1 MSDQNNEQMDGRIN
15 KLGKE
20 QINQQTVTQK
30 RYQTDGNSCL
40 TSNANDDWG
49 KKKNWHGK
57 TKTCLL
63 RQRLEIKSGCA
74 IPSVANEEVFKRGS
88 PSLVASRPE
97 APKR

>member
-49 KKKNWHGK
+49 KKKLAWENK
-57 TKTCLL
+57 NMSLKAEV
-63 RQRLEIKSGCA
+63 RNKIRLCY
-74 IPSVANEEVFKRGS
+74 
-88 PSLVASRPE
+88 SLCC
-97 APKR
+97 K

>member
-15 KLGKE
+15 KLVKE

-49 KKKNWHGK
+49 KKKLAWENK
-57 TKTCLL
+57 NMSLKAEV
-63 RQRLEIKSGCA
+63 RNKIRLCH
-74 IPSVANEEVFKRGS
+74 
-88 PSLVASRPE
+88 SLCC
-97 APKR
+97 K